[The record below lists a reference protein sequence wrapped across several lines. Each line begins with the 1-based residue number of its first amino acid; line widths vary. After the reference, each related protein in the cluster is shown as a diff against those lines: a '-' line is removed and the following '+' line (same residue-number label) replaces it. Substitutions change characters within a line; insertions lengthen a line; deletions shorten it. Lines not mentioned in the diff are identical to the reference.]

1 MADDTPSIDES
12 DQLKARRDR
21 MSGGRSGGG
30 SRFFAVLFF
39 IVLLLLAA
47 VFVVFPDQAR
57 QLLGL
62 GTSSS
67 EDIQET
73 SRVDNSGI
81 STQIQQEP
89 EINVE
94 TPDKVPVI
102 ETPDTGPTTAEL
114 DPEAKARL
122 DALEKALADIAN
134 RPVAE
139 GGPTADDI
147 KKLLDQQAA
156 ALKADAEAREQLLKA
171 QLDALR
177 AQVQLP
183 KGPTAEELAEQE
195 RLQREAE
202 ERERLRKLLEERRA
216 AREAELLKRM
226 VSDGNVYDE
235 SEEGKSKSG
244 AKDEET
250 GVRELSDNE
259 QFLKSAASQGWE
271 TARAS
276 DLEDISNTIVQG
288 TIITAVLETA
298 INTELPGNIQAQ
310 VMTPVFSYDG
320 QNILM
325 PKGTKLIGTY
335 NPKISIAQKRVLI
348 AWNRA
353 ITPEG
358 KTVSLAGTGVDR
370 LGRGGQ
376 EGNVDTRFFQ
386 RFGTAVLI
394 TSIAAIPSFLANDDT
409 SGNTGASAAND
420 VAQDVSDDLK
430 DATEDVLE
438 EYLSL
443 PPIIRVPQGT
453 LMNVLVNQDLVF
465 S

>member
-1 MADDTPSIDES
+1 
-12 DQLKARRDR
+12 

-30 SRFFAVLFF
+30 TRFFGVLFF

-47 VFVVFPDQAR
+47 VFVVFPEQAR

-62 GTSSS
+62 GTSTS
-67 EDIQET
+67 EDIQQT

-81 STQIQQEP
+81 STQIQPEP
-89 EINVE
+89 SITVE
-94 TPDKVPVI
+94 PPEPDIPVI
-102 ETPDTGPTTAEL
+102 QAEPPQPAGL
-114 DPEAKARL
+114 DPEAQARL
-122 DALEKALADIAN
+122 DALEKALQDIAN
-134 RPVAE
+134 RPQAE
-139 GGPTADDI
+139 GGPTAADI

-177 AQVQLP
+177 AQVQVP
-183 KGPTAEELAEQE
+183 KGPTAAELAEQE

-216 AREAELLKRM
+216 AREAELQKRL

-235 SEEGKSKSG
+235 SEEGKSTSG
-244 AKDEET
+244 AKDDET

-276 DLEDISNTIVQG
+276 DLEDISRTIVQG

-298 INTELPGNIQAQ
+298 INTELPGNIRAQ
-310 VMTPVFSYDG
+310 VMTPVYSYDG

-325 PKGTKLIGTY
+325 PKGTRLIGSY

-358 KTVSLAGTGVDR
+358 KSVKLAATGIDR

-376 EGNVDTRFFQ
+376 DGNVDTRFAE
-386 RFGTAVLI
+386 RFGTAILI

-409 SGNTGASAAND
+409 TGSTGTSAASD
-420 VAQDVSDDLK
+420 VAQDASKDLK
-430 DATEDVLE
+430 KTTEDVLE
-438 EYLSL
+438 EYLKL

>member
-1 MADDTPSIDES
+1 MADETSSIEES
-12 DQLKARRDR
+12 NQLKARRDR
-21 MSGGRSGGG
+21 MSGSRSGGG
-30 SRFFAVLFF
+30 SRFFTFLFF
-39 IVLLLLAA
+39 FVLLLLAA
-47 VFVVFPDQAR
+47 IFVVFPDQAR

-62 GTSSS
+62 GTSTS
-67 EDIQET
+67 EDIQQT
-73 SRVDNSGI
+73 SRVDSSGI
-81 STQIQQEP
+81 STQIQPQPSITIETQEP
-89 EINVE
+89 EI
-94 TPDKVPVI
+94 PVI
-102 ETPDTGPTTAEL
+102 ETQPPQPAGL
-114 DPEAKARL
+114 DPEAQARL
-122 DALEKALADIAN
+122 DALEKALQDIAN

-139 GGPTADDI
+139 GGPTTDDI
-147 KKLLDQQAA
+147 KRLLEQQAA
-156 ALKADAEAREQLLKA
+156 AFKADAEAREQLLKA

-183 KGPTAEELAEQE
+183 KGPTAEELADQE

-216 AREAELLKRM
+216 AREAELQKRL

-235 SEEGKSKSG
+235 SEEGKSTSG

-276 DLEDISNTIVQG
+276 DLEDISKTIVQG
-288 TIITAVLETA
+288 TIITAILETA

-358 KTVSLAGTGVDR
+358 KTVALAGTGVDR
-370 LGRGGQ
+370 LGRAGQ
-376 EGNVDTRFFQ
+376 DGNVDTRFAE

-394 TSIAAIPSFLANDDT
+394 TSIAAIPSFLANDDAN
-409 SGNTGASAAND
+409 GNTTTGTATD

-430 DATEDVLE
+430 DTTEDVLE